1 MEKNH
6 DQGTLVI
13 NVTHGNEVDIEYSK
27 KEILDKINSYFG
39 YKYLEK
45 IKLNVIQEKREVEKK
60 SEIRQFNEKKILK
73 KINSIKNEKLKMSI
87 NKLVRAFKTKND

>member
-1 MEKNH
+1 MLPFKSKDWKNH

-45 IKLNVIQEKREVEKK
+45 LN
-60 SEIRQFNEKKILK
+60 
-73 KINSIKNEKLKMSI
+73 
-87 NKLVRAFKTKND
+87 